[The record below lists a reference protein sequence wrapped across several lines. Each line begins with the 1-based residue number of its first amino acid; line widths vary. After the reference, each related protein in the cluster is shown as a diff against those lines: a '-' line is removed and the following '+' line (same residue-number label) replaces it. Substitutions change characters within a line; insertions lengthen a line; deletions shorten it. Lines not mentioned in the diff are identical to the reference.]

1 MNQPSAMIP
10 RRQSYQKRR
19 RCTQSPRRSGRIIST
34 ALFLVQLVGLSSPF
48 LLDGT
53 YAFVPSATS
62 FTTIRHQR
70 HGIIDRY
77 PRRNDCSVD
86 SRLCAIDTSTEEQTW
101 GTANGATDA
110 SDLKN
115 KNGTEQPE
123 QRPPRLPFLIERLP
137 RQPPPRVFDE
147 ISDMCIDAFFNTAP
161 HRKKLWTEWQ
171 LAYLRNLQRSD
182 LKVRRQ
188 RDHRI
193 NMMFVARRVVP
204 ADASSVRQTPLLL
217 DTSRVHN
224 LPSDD
229 QSTTNNNSIDYVRGE
244 IVGFVEVTQRPYG
257 LGDASAVGV
266 QLRTGQH
273 NPKRPVLTNL
283 SVRASARGCGV
294 GSRLMVAAEEAVRR
308 HWRMDEMILEVE
320 DDNGHAQ
327 EFYERRGYQVLFE
340 DPASRKYDTSGLF
353 LQQIR
358 CKRII
363 MRKDLLPAEGTN
375 GSSNALDA
383 GAAAVES
390 TVKNL
395 GAMFLQRLFPG
406 PPPR

>member
-1 MNQPSAMIP
+1 
-10 RRQSYQKRR
+10 
-19 RCTQSPRRSGRIIST
+19 
-34 ALFLVQLVGLSSPF
+34 
-48 LLDGT
+48 
-53 YAFVPSATS
+53 
-62 FTTIRHQR
+62 
-70 HGIIDRY
+70 
-77 PRRNDCSVD
+77 
-86 SRLCAIDTSTEEQTW
+86 
-101 GTANGATDA
+101 
-110 SDLKN
+110 
-115 KNGTEQPE
+115 
-123 QRPPRLPFLIERLP
+123 
-137 RQPPPRVFDE
+137 
-147 ISDMCIDAFFNTAP
+147 MCIDAFFNTAP
-161 HRKKLWTEWQ
+161 NRKKLWKEWQ

-204 ADASSVRQTPLLL
+204 ANASNVRQTPLLL
-217 DTSRVHN
+217 DTSCVHN
-224 LPSDD
+224 LPSNNS
-229 QSTTNNNSIDYVRGE
+229 QSNNNSNSNNNNNNHAIDYVRGD

-257 LGDASAVGV
+257 LGDASASGV
-266 QLRTGQH
+266 QLRTSQH

-283 SVRASARGCGV
+283 SVPEAARGSGV
-294 GSRLMVAAEEAVRR
+294 GSQLMVAAEEAVRQQ
-308 HWRMDEMILEVE
+308 WRMDEMILEVE

-363 MRKDLLPAEGTN
+363 MRKDLLLAEAGGTN
-375 GSSNALDA
+375 GSNAFDA

-395 GAMFLQRLFPG
+395 GNMVLQRLG
-406 PPPR
+406 W